1 MSLND
6 YRGMPLSTDNP
17 ESLARYEGALH
28 MLHTHCGDPLA
39 VIDRALA
46 DDPAFVMGHCLRAA
60 LFLMAGDEPL
70 EEELRRSVVA
80 AEALLQRANAR
91 ERGHIAAARA
101 WLEGDWVRSVRLYG
115 EVLIDYPRDSLALQV
130 AHFGDFLLGKPAMLR
145 DRVAQVLPC
154 WDESVP
160 GYGYVLGLYAFGLE
174 ETALYE
180 RAERTARR
188 ALALDRRN
196 PSAIHAVTHV
206 MEMQGRQAEGIAWL
220 KATAPDWAENTR
232 FSIHNWWHLA
242 LFHLDLDEAQE
253 ALAIYDERIRG
264 CHLGQAS
271 ALVDASALLWRLH
284 LRGVDLGERWR
295 ELAACWH
302 AKTPGGPRPFND
314 AHAMMA
320 FVAGAEDAGAQRLLT
335 ALRSRARTL
344 DAGGRAVREVG
355 LPLCEALLAFGQGD
369 YRAAAERLETVRH
382 IAHGFGGSH
391 AQRDLIHLT
400 LVESALRSYQ
410 PRLARAL
417 AAERTALK
425 PTSRFN
431 WALTTRAEARLENA
445 GVVPGPRRGAD
456 QDFAPWQPAGNGP
469 VAGLRQPALQ
479 G

>member
-1 MSLND
+1 MRLND

-253 ALAIYDERIRG
+253 ASR
-264 CHLGQAS
+264 S
-271 ALVDASALLWRLH
+271 
-284 LRGVDLGERWR
+284 
-295 ELAACWH
+295 
-302 AKTPGGPRPFND
+302 TTN
-314 AHAMMA
+314 A
-320 FVAGAEDAGAQRLLT
+320 FVAATWGRRRRWSMLRPSCGDSTCAGLIWASAGANSRPAGT
-335 ALRSRARTL
+335 PRPPVGRARSTMHM
-344 DAGGRAVREVG
+344 R
-355 LPLCEALLAFGQGD
+355 
-369 YRAAAERLETVRH
+369 
-382 IAHGFGGSH
+382 
-391 AQRDLIHLT
+391 
-400 LVESALRSYQ
+400 
-410 PRLARAL
+410 
-417 AAERTALK
+417 
-425 PTSRFN
+425 
-431 WALTTRAEARLENA
+431 
-445 GVVPGPRRGAD
+445 
-456 QDFAPWQPAGNGP
+456 
-469 VAGLRQPALQ
+469 
-479 G
+479 